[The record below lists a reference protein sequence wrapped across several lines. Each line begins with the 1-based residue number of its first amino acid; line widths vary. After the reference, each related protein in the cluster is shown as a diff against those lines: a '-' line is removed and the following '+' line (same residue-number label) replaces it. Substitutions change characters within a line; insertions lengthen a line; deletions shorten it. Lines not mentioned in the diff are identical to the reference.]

1 MRLSMRVWDLPV
13 RLFHAAVTL
22 LLIAELL
29 TWRTHHMRW
38 HILLGDALLVL
49 LLWRLVWFFV
59 GSETARWPAF
69 LIAPLAGLTPRK
81 PDDSFGHAAAG
92 GGSIL
97 VMLALLA
104 VQIGSGLGHTARLHA
119 ITAWLLLAAIAL
131 HLLCVA
137 IASTRGAESPLRL
150 MLSGKKRMPAAQRA
164 PRMAGSG
171 LAALVLLCA
180 AGAVLLVL
188 RGLHL

>member
-22 LLIAELL
+22 LLIVAVL

-38 HILLGDALLVL
+38 HILTGDALLVL
-49 LLWRLVWFFV
+49 LLWRIVWFVV

-69 LIAPLAGLTPRK
+69 LVAPLAGLGPRK
-81 PDDSFGHAAAG
+81 PDDSFGHGAAG
-92 GGSIL
+92 GWWIL

-104 VQIGSGLGHTARLHA
+104 LQIGSGLIHATRLHA
-119 ITAWLLLAAIAL
+119 IAAWLLLAAIAL
-131 HLLCVA
+131 HLLFVA
-137 IASTRGAESPLRL
+137 IAATRGAASPLRL
-150 MLSGKKRMPAAQRA
+150 MLTGKKRMPAARRA
-164 PRMAGSG
+164 PRMAGPG